1 MGLRGISLI
10 TLIIT
15 ILIMVI
21 LTGAVVLSFSDN
33 NPIDMANNA
42 VQKQVEASIIEAVEM
57 LKGDNLLKSSL
68 GEEITLLT
76 QDNLN
81 KIVNSNVTDKGYY
94 VYNGTVYKENK
105 LIVDADTPDFNKIQ
119 SDSEG
124 AKVNAPKL
132 GTGMYPV
139 KYDDVS
145 NGFVEVED
153 VKTEL
158 WYSYIAQSATT
169 EAGGT
174 SKWANSVTKNNEGVV
189 TGYYVW
195 IPRYAYKITYN
206 DVNDKSKDGKID
218 VKFVDMNNKDE
229 NGDSLPEGYIIHP
242 AFRDGSGNGFANGEW
257 DKELSG
263 IWVAKYEAGDAS
275 EAGFATSIVS
285 GTSDE
290 KYPIFLSSVKQH
302 TYITIGDSFIV
313 SQAIKNNINMYGL
326 EGVDTHLIK
335 NSEWG
340 AVTYLAE
347 SKYGRNGTEV
357 TINNQGKYL
366 EATEYTEF
374 LTGVGGDSISAERT
388 EKSIDKVL
396 DKNKYNGEKGRL
408 ASTTGNVY
416 GIYDMSGGAWE
427 RTAGY
432 ALTGTLNILYYG
444 KIMSDENNDKVV
456 DTFSTK
462 YKSVYN
468 GSTTTLDEKAKEK
481 YVKIY
486 NDLTDAEK
494 NQVRYSLA
502 YENYNAGNNKER
514 IGEAIWETSNPTET
528 LVVKSW
534 NNAYSYFSH
543 ADHPFLYRG
552 GNYKYG
558 SYAGLYSFNRSYGN
572 AYSYYSF
579 RMCLAPCY

>member
-1 MGLRGISLI
+1 MLKNKNTEKNKFLNVNKKGISLI
-10 TLIIT
+10 TIIIT
-15 ILIMVI
+15 IIVIVI
-21 LTGAVVLSFSDN
+21 LTGIVIFSFSDN
-33 NPIDMANNA
+33 STIDMANNA
-42 VQKQVEASIIEAVEM
+42 VQKQVEANIIQAVEM

-94 VYNGTVYKENK
+94 VYNGAVYKENR
-105 LIVDADTPDFNKIQ
+105 LIVDTDTPDFTTVQNI
-119 SDSEG
+119 G

-139 KYDDVS
+139 KYDETS
-145 NGFVEVED
+145 ENFIEVED
-153 VKTEL
+153 IKAEL
-158 WYSYIAQSATT
+158 WYSYVAQDSTT
-169 EAGGT
+169 ESGGT
-174 SKWANSVTKNNEGVV
+174 SQWANAVTKNNAGIV

-206 DVNDKSKDGKID
+206 DVNDKSKNGIID
-218 VKFVDMNNKDE
+218 VIFVDMNNKDE
-229 NGDSLPEGYIIHP
+229 NGNSLEEGYIVHP
-242 AFRDGSGNGFANGEW
+242 AFRDGRGNGFANGEW

-263 IWVAKYEAGDAS
+263 IWVAKYEAGDA
-275 EAGFATSIVS
+275 AKANITTSVVS
-285 GTSDE
+285 GTSSQN
-290 KYPIFLSSVKQH
+290 YPIFLPSVEPH
-302 TYITIGDSFIV
+302 VRISIGESFVV
-313 SQAIKNNINMYGL
+313 SQAMKNNTNMYGL

-357 TINNQGKYL
+357 TINNQGKLPSDAGIYDSTDL
-366 EATEYTEF
+366 
-374 LTGVGGDSISAERT
+374 LTGVGGDSVSAGRTKISIA
-388 EKSIDKVL
+388 DVL
-396 DKNKYNGEKGRL
+396 PRNKYNGEKGKL

-468 GSTTTLDEKAKEK
+468 GSTTTLDAKSKEK
-481 YVKIY
+481 Y
-486 NDLTDAEK
+486 N
-494 NQVRYSLA
+494 
-502 YENYNAGNNKER
+502 GR
-514 IGEAIWETSNPTET
+514 IGEAIFETSNPTET
-528 LVVKSW
+528 AESKSW
-534 NNAYSYFSH
+534 NNDSSTFPYSSR
-543 ADHPFLYRG
+543 PFFFRG
-552 GNYKYG
+552 GG
-558 SYAGLYSFNRSYGN
+558 FSRTSSAGLYH
-572 AYSYYSF
+572 YSPTGGFPGSDYSF
-579 RMCLAPCY
+579 RVSLVL